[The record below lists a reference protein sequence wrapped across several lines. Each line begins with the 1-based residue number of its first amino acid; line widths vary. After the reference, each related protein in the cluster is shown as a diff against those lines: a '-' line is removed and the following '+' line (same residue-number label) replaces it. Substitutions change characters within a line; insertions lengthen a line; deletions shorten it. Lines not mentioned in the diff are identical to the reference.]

1 MFFFFLSF
9 HIGFII
15 NLKVTWEQYYIWHQL
30 NIIKKNPC
38 MHRHVDSP
46 RFVKAAYAR
55 LFNHQKLPFR
65 TVFRRSNPLHDVVT
79 CWPDTS
85 LVWYEQPYPLIFFSL
100 SLSLFPPRTQCQSLQ
115 KLRPPL
121 QFILPSH
128 LILILFI
135 TIFLFL
141 ISYKITNVLQF
152 HHIIFLSINNLS
164 NYKYC
169 FYFTLTIF

>member
-1 MFFFFLSF
+1 MGAYYYNKFSLKYQKLVFSTFSKYYNYFDILKNKINITLSHSVFFFLSF

-15 NLKVTWEQYYIWHQL
+15 NLKVTWGQYYIWHQL

-65 TVFRRSNPLHDVVT
+65 AVFRRSNPLHDVVA

-100 SLSLFPPRTQCQSLQ
+100 SLSSL
-115 KLRPPL
+115 LE
-121 QFILPSH
+121 
-128 LILILFI
+128 
-135 TIFLFL
+135 
-141 ISYKITNVLQF
+141 
-152 HHIIFLSINNLS
+152 LSVNPFKN
-164 NYKYC
+164 
-169 FYFTLTIF
+169 